1 MTRISD
7 SISLELRRELFSQS
21 RWNTATPLDLIRK
34 QVKGEEYAEE
44 LMEIRMMSKQQL
56 INYINKTE
64 ANKAVIVAKQI
75 KDNYWYRNYVDNSIK
90 AKVELL
96 NYAYNRKNY
105 I

>member
-1 MTRISD
+1 MTKISD

-21 RWNTATPLDLIRK
+21 RWNNATPLDFIRK

-75 KDNYWYRNYVDNSIK
+75 KDNYWYRNNVDNSIK